1 MVSSIQSR
9 VTNLPPSV
17 QMSDSKTALSSAS
30 ANVQEQSAVR
40 LNVAANS
47 QKMQQELRNSI
58 DHLNR
63 MMKDGGRNL
72 SFSMDHAL
80 GQPVIVVRKDDTGEV
95 IRQIPNET
103 VVSVAHNIELLKG
116 ILLNRRT

>member
-17 QMSDSKTALSSAS
+17 QMSDSKPALSSAS

-47 QKMQQELRNSI
+47 QKMQQDLQQSLE
-58 DHLNR
+58 HLNR
-63 MMKDGGRNL
+63 LMKDGGRNL
-72 SFSMDHAL
+72 SFAMDKAL
-80 GQPVIVVRKDDTGEV
+80 GHPVIVVRKEDTGEV
-95 IRQIPNET
+95 IRQIPNEA

-116 ILLNRRT
+116 ILLNKRT